1 MIYLKKFESYK
12 EDISR
17 VSDFTKDDVK
27 ELYDIFQ
34 DFAIEYSIRESEMEI
49 NLDKEDEHNQ
59 YYVGVAKNA
68 YIEMYLFRNVDEII
82 ETLNNN
88 FLPQVESIGWRAFKS
103 PIKYSESYNSNLIK
117 YYEVSIVFIKQN

>member
-17 VSDFTKDDVK
+17 VSDFTKDDVR

-34 DFAIEYSIRESEMEI
+34 DFAIEYSIREAEKEI
-49 NLDKEDEHNQ
+49 DLDKEEEQNQ

-68 YIEMYLFRNVDEII
+68 YIEMYLYRNVEEII

-88 FLPQVESIGWRAFKS
+88 FMPQVEALGWKAFKT
-103 PIKYSESYNSNLIK
+103 PIKYSEHYNSNLIR
-117 YYEVSIVFIKQN
+117 YYEVSIVFRKQN